1 MKHLILNADDF
12 GYSYGVNYGIIESHL
27 RGVLTSTTLMAGM
40 PGFDHAVSLAKAH
53 PSLGVGVHLTLT
65 CGRPVLTD
73 HKTLTEPNGDFHS
86 QAYYHNEE
94 QPLDKDEVYREW
106 KAQIE
111 KVLAAG
117 IEPTH
122 LDSHHHVHTFCG
134 LEDVFVRLAR
144 EYDLPVRNSRH
155 DCTDNHVQGVP
166 CPNYLVDFIEG
177 SGVHFHTPLTEYAPA
192 IESNMHRILLKAFK
206 TLDCVE
212 IMCHPAY
219 LDTAVM
225 LHSSFNLHRM
235 CEVDLLISPATK
247 AFIEQLEDVSLAN
260 YKTFYQEVR
269 K

>member
-122 LDSHHHVHTFCG
+122 LDSHHHVHTFRG

-144 EYDLPVRNSRH
+144 EYDLPVRNSRRG
-155 DCTDNHVQGVP
+155 CTDNHVQGVP

-177 SGVHFHTPLTEYAPA
+177 SGAHFHTPLTEYAPA
-192 IESNMHRILLKAFK
+192 IESNMHRILLEAFK

>member
-94 QPLDKDEVYREW
+94 QPLDKDGVYREW

-122 LDSHHHVHTFCG
+122 LDSHHHVHTFRG

>member
-122 LDSHHHVHTFCG
+122 LDSHHHVHTFRG

-144 EYDLPVRNSRH
+144 EYDLPVRNSRR

-192 IESNMHRILLKAFK
+192 IESNMHCILLKAFK

>member
-122 LDSHHHVHTFCG
+122 LDSHHHVHTFRG

-144 EYDLPVRNSRH
+144 EYDLPVRNSRR
-155 DCTDNHVQGVP
+155 DCTGNHVQGVP

-177 SGVHFHTPLTEYAPA
+177 SGAHFHTPLTEYAPA
-192 IESNMHRILLKAFK
+192 IESNMHRILLEAFK

>member
-117 IEPTH
+117 IHPTH
-122 LDSHHHVHTFCG
+122 LDSHHHVHTFRG

-177 SGVHFHTPLTEYAPA
+177 SGAHFHTPLTEYAPA
-192 IESNMHRILLKAFK
+192 IESNMHRILLEAFK

>member
-86 QAYYHNEE
+86 QTYYHNEE

-122 LDSHHHVHTFCG
+122 LDSHHHVHTFRG

-144 EYDLPVRNSRH
+144 EYDLPVRNSRR

-177 SGVHFHTPLTEYAPA
+177 SGAHFHTPLTEYAPA

>member
-122 LDSHHHVHTFCG
+122 LDSHHHVHTFRG

-144 EYDLPVRNSRH
+144 EYDLPVRNSRR

-177 SGVHFHTPLTEYAPA
+177 SGAHFHTPLTEYAPA
-192 IESNMHRILLKAFK
+192 IESNMHRILLEAFK
-206 TLDCVE
+206 TLGCVE

>member
-122 LDSHHHVHTFCG
+122 LDSHHHVHTFRG
-134 LEDVFVRLAR
+134 LEDVFVRLAC
-144 EYDLPVRNSRH
+144 EYDLPVRNSRR

-177 SGVHFHTPLTEYAPA
+177 SGAHFHTPLTEYAPA
-192 IESNMHRILLKAFK
+192 IESNMHRILLEAFN

>member
-122 LDSHHHVHTFCG
+122 LDSHHHVHTFRD

-177 SGVHFHTPLTEYAPA
+177 SGAHFHTPLTEYAPA
-192 IESNMHRILLKAFK
+192 IESNMHRILLEAFK

>member
-122 LDSHHHVHTFCG
+122 LDSHHHVHTFRG

-144 EYDLPVRNSRH
+144 EYDLPVRNSRR

-177 SGVHFHTPLTEYAPA
+177 SGAHFHTPLTEYAPA

-225 LHSSFNLHRM
+225 LRSSFNLHRM

>member
-53 PSLGVGVHLTLT
+53 PSLGVGVRLTLT

-122 LDSHHHVHTFCG
+122 LDSHHHVHTFRG

-144 EYDLPVRNSRH
+144 EYDLPVRNSRR

-177 SGVHFHTPLTEYAPA
+177 SGAHFHTPLTEYAPA
-192 IESNMHRILLKAFK
+192 IESNMHRILLEAFK

>member
-73 HKTLTEPNGDFHS
+73 HKTFTEPNGDFHS

-122 LDSHHHVHTFCG
+122 LDSHHHVHTFRG
-134 LEDVFVRLAR
+134 LENVFVRLAR

-177 SGVHFHTPLTEYAPA
+177 SGAHFHTPLTEYAPA
-192 IESNMHRILLKAFK
+192 IESNMHRILLEAFK

>member
-1 MKHLILNADDF
+1 MKHLILNADEF
-12 GYSYGVNYGIIESHL
+12 GYYYGVNYGIIESHL

-111 KVLAAG
+111 KVLAAC

-122 LDSHHHVHTFCG
+122 LDSHHHVHTFRG

-192 IESNMHRILLKAFK
+192 IESNMHRIPLKAFK

>member
-111 KVLAAG
+111 KVLSAG

-122 LDSHHHVHTFCG
+122 LDSHHHVHTFRG

-144 EYDLPVRNSRH
+144 EYDLPVRNSRRG
-155 DCTDNHVQGVP
+155 CTDNHVQGVP

-177 SGVHFHTPLTEYAPA
+177 SGAHFHTPLTEYAPA
-192 IESNMHRILLKAFK
+192 IESNMHRILLEAFK

>member
-122 LDSHHHVHTFCG
+122 LDSHHHVHTFRG

-177 SGVHFHTPLTEYAPA
+177 SGAHFHTPLTEYAPA

>member
-106 KAQIE
+106 KAQFE
-111 KVLAAG
+111 MVLAAG

-122 LDSHHHVHTFCG
+122 LDSHHHVHTFRG

-144 EYDLPVRNSRH
+144 EYDLPVRNSRR

-177 SGVHFHTPLTEYAPA
+177 SGAHFHTPLTEYAPA
-192 IESNMHRILLKAFK
+192 IESNMHRILLEAFK

>member
-122 LDSHHHVHTFCG
+122 LDSHHHVHTFRG
-134 LEDVFVRLAR
+134 REDVFVRLAR

>member
-122 LDSHHHVHTFCG
+122 LDSHHHVHTFRG

-177 SGVHFHTPLTEYAPA
+177 SGAHFHTPLTEYAPA
-192 IESNMHRILLKAFK
+192 IESNMHRILLEAFK

-247 AFIEQLEDVSLAN
+247 AFIEQLGDVSLAN

>member
-122 LDSHHHVHTFCG
+122 LDSHHHVHTFRG

-144 EYDLPVRNSRH
+144 EYDLPVRNSRR

-177 SGVHFHTPLTEYAPA
+177 SGAHFHTPLTEYAPA

>member
-94 QPLDKDEVYREW
+94 QPLDKDGVYREW

-122 LDSHHHVHTFCG
+122 LDSHHHVHTFRG

-192 IESNMHRILLKAFK
+192 IESNMHRILLNAFK

>member
-122 LDSHHHVHTFCG
+122 LDSHHHVHTFRG
-134 LEDVFVRLAR
+134 LENVFVRLAR

-166 CPNYLVDFIEG
+166 CPIYLVDFIEG
-177 SGVHFHTPLTEYAPA
+177 TGAHFHTPLTEYAPA
-192 IESNMHRILLKAFK
+192 IESNMHRILLEAFK

>member
-117 IEPTH
+117 IQPTH
-122 LDSHHHVHTFCG
+122 LDSHHHVHTFRG

-144 EYDLPVRNSRH
+144 EYDLPVRNSRR

-177 SGVHFHTPLTEYAPA
+177 SGAHFHTPLTEYAPA
-192 IESNMHRILLKAFK
+192 IESNMHRILLEAFK

-247 AFIEQLEDVSLAN
+247 TFIEQLEDVSLAN

>member
-94 QPLDKDEVYREW
+94 QLLDKDEVYREW

-122 LDSHHHVHTFCG
+122 LDSHHHVHTFRG

>member
-122 LDSHHHVHTFCG
+122 LDSHHHVHTFRG

-144 EYDLPVRNSRH
+144 EYDLPVRNSRR

-177 SGVHFHTPLTEYAPA
+177 SGAHFHTPLTEYAPA

-247 AFIEQLEDVSLAN
+247 AFIEHLEDVSLAN

>member
-86 QAYYHNEE
+86 QAYYPNEE

-122 LDSHHHVHTFCG
+122 LDSHHHVHTFRG

>member
-1 MKHLILNADDF
+1 MKHLIFNADDF

-53 PSLGVGVHLTLT
+53 PALGVGVHLTLT
-65 CGRPVLTD
+65 CGRPILSG

-86 QAYYHNEE
+86 QAFYHNEE
-94 QPLDKDEVYREW
+94 QPLDKEEVYREW

-111 KVLAAG
+111 KVIAAG
-117 IEPTH
+117 IQPTH
-122 LDSHHHVHTFCG
+122 LDSHHHVHTFRS
-134 LEDVFVRLAR
+134 LEDVFVRLAH
-144 EYDLPVRNSRH
+144 EYHLPVRNSRR
-155 DCTDNHVQGVP
+155 DCTDNHVQDVP

-177 SGVHFHTPLTEYAPA
+177 SGVHFQTALTEYAPA
-192 IESNMHRILLKAFK
+192 IESNMHRILQNAFQ

-212 IMCHPAY
+212 VMCHPAY

-235 CEVDLLISPATK
+235 CEVDLLINPATK

>member
-73 HKTLTEPNGDFHS
+73 HKTLTEQNGDFHP

-94 QPLDKDEVYREW
+94 QPLDKEEVYREW

-117 IEPTH
+117 IQPTH
-122 LDSHHHVHTFCG
+122 LDSHHHAHTFRD

-144 EYDLPVRNSRH
+144 EYDLPVRNSRRA
-155 DCTDNHVQGVP
+155 CTDNHVQGIP

-177 SGVHFHTPLTEYAPA
+177 SGAHFHTPLTEYAPA
-192 IESNMHRILLKAFK
+192 IEANMHRILLEAFK

-225 LHSSFNLHRM
+225 LHSSFNQHRM
-235 CEVDLLISPATK
+235 CEVDLLTSPATK
-247 AFIEQLEDVSLAN
+247 AFIEQLQDVSLAN

>member
-122 LDSHHHVHTFCG
+122 LDSHHHVHTFRG

-166 CPNYLVDFIEG
+166 CPNYLVEG